1 MMSSLAKYLE
11 SLPDEDGDS
20 FLTQIQVLFLSD
32 FIGKQQVPDQEEGD
46 SLNNSPRP
54 ADSDE
59 LTYDQLISEERPL
72 EGRRDPDPD
81 SGSVLDNISK
91 TTGKL
96 SEENDTMVLHMG
108 SVLSSEHDYL
118 LWCEMIY
125 LFFIYYFVS

>member
-20 FLTQIQVLFLSD
+20 FLTQVQALFLSD

-59 LTYDQLISEERPL
+59 LAYDQLISEERPL
-72 EGRRDPDPD
+72 EEWRDPDPD
-81 SGSVLDNISK
+81 SGRVLDNISK

-96 SEENDTMVLHMG
+96 SEESDTMVLHMG

-118 LWCEMIY
+118 LWCEIIY
-125 LFFIYYFVS
+125 LFFMYYHVS